1 MDGVRR
7 PALPK
12 ALVEAVV
19 VLLLGLAF
27 CFVMYWWQ
35 LRYDYAFHDLAGNLV
50 LALPFAALAAMVAG
64 GMSRPA
70 AVLGWLVLA
79 VLTGS
84 AYVDAA
90 TSSSSTAAVAFVAPF
105 FPGLVVVSLIYAVDH
120 ILRRRRKSKSPA
132 GAL

>member
-1 MDGVRR
+1 MTSR
-7 PALPK
+7 A
-12 ALVEAVV
+12 ALVGAAA
-19 VLLLGLAF
+19 VLLLGVAF

-35 LRYDYAFHDLAGNLV
+35 LRYDYAFHGLADNLIF
-50 LALPFAALAAMVAG
+50 AIPFAALAAMVLG

-90 TSSSSTAAVAFVAPF
+90 TSSSSTAAIAFVAPF
-105 FPGLVVVSLIYAVDH
+105 IPGIVVVSLIFAVDH
-120 ILRRRRKSKSPA
+120 ILRRRKKSSA
-132 GAL
+132 TGAV

>member
-12 ALVEAVV
+12 AVVEAVV

-35 LRYDYAFHDLAGNLV
+35 LRYDYAFHGWTGNLI
-50 LALPFAALAAMVAG
+50 LAVPFAALAAMVAG

-70 AVLGWLVLA
+70 AALGWLVLA
-79 VLTGS
+79 VLTAS

-90 TSSSSTAAVAFVAPF
+90 TSSSSTAAIAFVAPF
-105 FPGLVVVSLIYAVDH
+105 FPGLVVVSLIFAVDH
-120 ILRRRRKSKSPA
+120 IVRRRRRSKSP
-132 GAL
+132 